1 MKNHNNGPSTPDN
14 DQNIP
19 GEGATTNTHLQWL
32 ILSVTE
38 LKQSSSV
45 LNARMDDV
53 YSHLSDTKNDVS
65 LACTVSRM
73 EGTLA
78 GIEKQLDKL
87 DGINSTLTNHS
98 VKLEALS
105 DIDGKLDKLDDID
118 KTINRTKITLASGIA
133 VVTACAGGTW
143 FFFGSYMGKIIE
155 ALNTLVLKQ

>member
-1 MKNHNNGPSTPDN
+1 MKKRNDSPSTPDD
-14 DQNIP
+14 DQNVP

-32 ILSVTE
+32 IISVTE
-38 LKQSSSV
+38 LKQSSSA

-65 LACTVSRM
+65 LACTVSKM

-87 DGINSTLTNHS
+87 DGIDSTLADYST
-98 VKLEALS
+98 KLGVLS
-105 DIDGKLDKLDDID
+105 DIDGKLDKLDGID
-118 KTINRTKITLASGIA
+118 KTISRTKITLTSGIA
-133 VVTACAGGTW
+133 VITACAVVTW
-143 FFFGSYMGKIIE
+143 FLFGSYMGKIIE